1 MWTKK
6 KGKEKE
12 SMCPEMELLLYLVL
26 SSLLLQ
32 MDAMGKMRNITEL
45 VQSKA
50 YKDKVRTVTV
60 RTGGRGGVTVRTGGR
75 GAVTVRTGGR

>member
-1 MWTKK
+1 
-6 KGKEKE
+6 
-12 SMCPEMELLLYLVL
+12 
-26 SSLLLQ
+26 

-60 RTGGRGGVTVRTGGR
+60 AVHTGGRGRSLTTLYH
-75 GAVTVRTGGR
+75 